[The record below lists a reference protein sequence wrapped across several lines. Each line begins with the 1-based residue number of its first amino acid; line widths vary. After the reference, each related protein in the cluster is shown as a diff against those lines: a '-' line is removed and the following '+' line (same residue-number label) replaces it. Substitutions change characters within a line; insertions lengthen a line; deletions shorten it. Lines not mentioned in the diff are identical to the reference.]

1 MSETA
6 TRHKTRQ
13 KRGRLAALTLATC
26 CAAAAPMAGS
36 AALAQEA
43 GTALQG
49 VAAGWRSMT
58 GGKVEGALRLAEL
71 QPVNLDVAIGH
82 FVMMVEGQ
90 GFYQGVYN
98 IREGGQ
104 SAIGVFWTDGE
115 PLDGPI
121 TGYVDIAAAPDGADL
136 GARGVRITFLSG
148 ETLDGVEVR

>member
-1 MSETA
+1 MSDRPA
-6 TRHKTRQ
+6 RRAW
-13 KRGRLAALTLATC
+13 RRFAALT
-26 CAAAAPMAGS
+26 AAVLLGAPILAAPPI
-36 AALAQEA
+36 AAAQEA

-58 GGKVEGALRLAEL
+58 GGNVEGALRLAEL

-104 SAIGVFWTDGE
+104 SAIGVFWTDGQ

-121 TGYVDIAAAPDGADL
+121 TGYVDIGAAPDGADL